1 MPIYGLCD
9 CISSLLTW
17 KRASPGHVSMLET
30 QPHGLAKITE
40 SVCLSSS
47 CTVAILRILDQNHQY
62 KLTKALFVILLFKNQ
77 PLNSNLEAWIVQVN
91 NKQTALA
98 FIFVY
103 YWPSSYFENNVE
115 IHLPKYFY
123 YNSFAKFE
131 FAYLFLCAAN
141 VATFISCSKTRH
153 CLWAHPI

>member
-1 MPIYGLCD
+1 MPLYGLCD
-9 CISSLLTW
+9 RVSSVLAW
-17 KRASPGHVSMLET
+17 KRASAGHASTLEM
-30 QPHGLAKITE
+30 QPNGLAKIVQ
-40 SVCLSSS
+40 SVCLSFS
-47 CTVAILRILDQNHQY
+47 CAVAIMQILDQNHQY

-77 PLNSNLEAWIVQVN
+77 PRSNLEALIVQVN

-123 YNSFAKFE
+123 YNSFANWVC
-131 FAYLFLCAAN
+131 LFVLMC
-141 VATFISCSKTRH
+141 C
-153 CLWAHPI
+153 